1 MQLVETIQSAR
12 IIYMQR
18 ANVTFND
25 ADRPEFFK
33 VLRQRVNAHFKDN
46 NISRHANLA
55 MKVKTAFMITLYI
68 TPLVLML
75 SGVINSL
82 WLMIAMWAVMG
93 IAMSGIGLAVMH
105 DANHGAYSNNQRTN
119 NIVGYVLNLI
129 GGYHINWKIQ
139 HNVLHHSFTNV
150 EGYDEDIEKQGIV
163 RFSPT
168 QERKKF
174 FRFQI
179 FYVPFLYG
187 ILTLYWFVFK
197 DIEQINRYSKMGLL
211 KAQGLTLKRALTEII
226 FNKIW
231 YLILTILLPIFLMD
245 FPWWQTLLGFVL
257 MNFIAGMVL
266 ALIFQSAH
274 VIEETDFYEVDE
286 NGCVENNWAIHQM
299 RTTANFAG
307 NSVVFSWFVG
317 GLNYQIEH
325 HLFPNICH
333 VHYKDISKIVKATA
347 KEFDVPYYEHKTFFG
362 ALKSHF
368 SLIHSLGTGKYDRDL
383 EKAPA

>member
-1 MQLVETIQSAR
+1 
-12 IIYMQR
+12 MQR

-46 NISRHANLA
+46 NISRYANLN
-55 MKVKTAFMITLYI
+55 MKIKTVFMLALYL
-68 TPLVLML
+68 TPLFLMI
-75 SGVINSL
+75 SGVITSL
-82 WLMIAMWAVMG
+82 WLMITMWAIMG
-93 IAMSGIGLAVMH
+93 FAVSGIGLAVMH
-105 DANHGAYSNNQRTN
+105 DANHGAYSKNQRTN
-119 NIVGYVLNLI
+119 DIIGWVLNLA

-139 HNVLHHSFTNV
+139 HNVLHHSFTNID
-150 EGYDEDIEKQGIV
+150 GYDEDIEKQGIV

-168 QERKKF
+168 QERKPF
-174 FRFQI
+174 FKYQI
-179 FYVPFLYG
+179 FYVPLLYG

-197 DIEQINRYSKMGLL
+197 DIEQINRYNKMGLL
-211 KAQGLTLKRALTEII
+211 KAQGLTLKRALATII

-231 YLILTILLPIFLMD
+231 YIILIFVLPIYFMD
-245 FPWWQTLLGFVL
+245 FPWWQVVLGYLL
-257 MNFIAGMVL
+257 MNFIAGTIL

-274 VIEETDFYEVDE
+274 VIEETDFYEVDKD
-286 NGCVENNWAIHQM
+286 GCVENNWAIHQM

-307 NSVVFSWFVG
+307 DSVAFSWFVG

-368 SLIHSLGTGKYDRDL
+368 KLIHNLGTGKYDRDL
-383 EKAPA
+383 AKSAA